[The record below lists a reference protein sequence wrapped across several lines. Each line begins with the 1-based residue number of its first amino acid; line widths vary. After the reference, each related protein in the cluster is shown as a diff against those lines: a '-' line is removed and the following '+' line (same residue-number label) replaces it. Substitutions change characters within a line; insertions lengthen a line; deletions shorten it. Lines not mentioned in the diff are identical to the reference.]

1 MKSLPN
7 KLTSSLCGYL
17 EAYLCLWMGAEV
29 FIKDGVYQWNERQF
43 QLILGEIMLVMKNNQ
58 PIKQWILYLY
68 LTIFIYR
75 VPLVHLVRLAHQVLL
90 ERE

>member
-29 FIKDGVYQWNERQF
+29 FIKDGYV
-43 QLILGEIMLVMKNNQ
+43 LMKWTSVSAYTGRNYVGYE
-58 PIKQWILYLY
+58 K
-68 LTIFIYR
+68 
-75 VPLVHLVRLAHQVLL
+75 
-90 ERE
+90 